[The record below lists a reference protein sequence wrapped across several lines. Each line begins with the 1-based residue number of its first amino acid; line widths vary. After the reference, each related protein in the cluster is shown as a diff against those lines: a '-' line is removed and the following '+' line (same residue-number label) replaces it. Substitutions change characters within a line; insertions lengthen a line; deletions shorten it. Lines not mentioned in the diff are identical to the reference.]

1 MQLMVIDSTEML
13 KVSLGKFSSVNT
25 FTAVQ
30 AFLEDADS
38 VLAALDQC
46 QAEEKCLMLIKRPK
60 DAARKMLKSHSWA
73 NLSVS
78 DPQLYRQ
85 FNGLQLSQ
93 IQTAQHQLQ
102 KVKRSSDQ
110 HSVASSNDTDR
121 SEPRRRYISAR
132 SKETGRQGHRTMPE
146 GSRQSVTS
154 PDYYSDSSSTASDY
168 QYVGGRRAERSRE
181 QQGRRG
187 ERYPSIPEDGQEIN
201 NNSNK
206 GGNPGGKG
214 SNNNH
219 PMYYSCQDISYASRP
234 DGGGRGRRQGQGQGQ
249 EHQGQGQIASDQ
261 LYQPRKRDQDAPTHD
276 PGDMMD
282 DGVRSQSLGNL
293 STGLTLSLVGQRK
306 ADSMLDLSSS
316 SPARQQQPPPPRARG
331 SRHRASDGAQYPEH
345 AQSSRD
351 SYPQNNVR
359 SPRDSDPD
367 SAFSP
372 RDPRGFPY
380 PDAQSPPYS
389 DRRRSSNGS
398 YYNNNPHDAGSH
410 NHSHNYA
417 RSQQNGYAY
426 SSASTSREQ
435 TPQSDCAPP
444 KPKRSL
450 PQVPLVE
457 TSERIKRF
465 TEMMRSRMSVGSS
478 TGRSTAN
485 SAMSQASNTPQTPLS
500 RQASVT
506 DNGSDCE
513 VSTLLDVR
521 LKDSGSGDSPQKH
534 SDAGGGGGGGRR
546 PPGHVEVDSSWRE
559 GPRDGR
565 GGGGG
570 GKYSQH
576 HPNNGHASSRNR
588 TSVHETPQLYGD
600 HSSDS
605 GQTPFTS
612 HSHSSTMDSGYTTN
626 TEGDADSTV
635 LSGNGVGSHLSPPH
649 HHYPQHHPHPHP
661 NHHNYNHHHH
671 HQTPDSR
678 GPPRNLALAT
688 ARKFSSMQN
697 VSTAHHNGYNHH
709 GNNQHNNYP
718 PNAHHDGPSSDVNG
732 NRQQPP
738 LQYRGPAP
746 VRAQHSVHGTD
757 GSTAD
762 HRRSWDLA
770 QSFKSLDFQPVAQS
784 EQIDRRHSQDEA
796 LLKPQA
802 VTVNSSVKPVK
813 SVTPRRA
820 TDLHV
825 KNTSDSVRHS
835 LPNGHSAGSWQ
846 ENPNA
851 NSENGMNTLPGHWK
865 YGNASHNAAISNGN
879 TNSVQRTGSKTTPI
893 SAPPTLFQ
901 LSQSY
906 DLCSVKFSL
915 PAQVSVKDVLTLASV
930 QVSLPAAN
938 SPGPL
943 HSPQGRCAQ
952 LGGPGSAFRPVRT
965 APGTGQ
971 ITAGVT
977 GVGSVGEQFQQL
989 CFVGDLQ
996 TGDVLVELNGW
1007 YCLNSDHASVQRV
1020 LENCQGEVTLGI
1032 ARKKDESLA
1041 ARLKQLEQSLHSVE
1055 SEVQRLTQEVAKKD
1069 NRILELSTMLPWKN
1083 EEGEAAGSDKL
1094 VLESEEG
1101 AFVIG
1106 DNEFVV

>member
-1 MQLMVIDSTEML
+1 MAGSTQTAPVSKCELSGVRKSTPVPARNTGQGFHLQLGIL
-13 KVSLGKFSSVNT
+13 KECQSQ
-25 FTAVQ
+25 VQ

-60 DAARKMLKSHSWA
+60 DAARKTGMRDTAAQNVVSKIRDRTTTTTHGGKLFDMLKSHSWA

-234 DGGGRGRRQGQGQGQ
+234 DGGGR
-249 EHQGQGQIASDQ
+249 ASDQ

-331 SRHRASDGAQYPEH
+331 PRHRASDGAQYPEH

-546 PPGHVEVDSSWRE
+546 PPGHVEVDSS
-559 GPRDGR
+559 
-565 GGGGG
+565 
-570 GKYSQH
+570 
-576 HPNNGHASSRNR
+576 NR

-635 LSGNGVGSHLSPPH
+635 LSGNGV
-649 HHYPQHHPHPHP
+649 
-661 NHHNYNHHHH
+661 
-671 HQTPDSR
+671 